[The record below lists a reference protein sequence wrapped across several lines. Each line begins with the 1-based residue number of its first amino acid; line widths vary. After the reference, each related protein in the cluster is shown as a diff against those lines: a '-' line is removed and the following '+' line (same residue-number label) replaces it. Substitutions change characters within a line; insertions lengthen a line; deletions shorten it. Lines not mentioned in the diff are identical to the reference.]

1 MILKISGFI
10 EFRILQ
16 IPPQAVGKDE
26 GDGAGGERSYLS
38 QFLNKSSD
46 IEKESLGV
54 LKQIQLQLR
63 MDSERIDRVSRLFLT
78 FGGNH
83 HQFTFCQFHRF
94 HAVTSSGSLWIISQC
109 RPSEHRV

>member
-1 MILKISGFI
+1 MILKI
-10 EFRILQ
+10 RILQ

-26 GDGAGGERSYLS
+26 GDGAGGERSYL

-63 MDSERIDRVSRLFLT
+63 MDSERIDRVSKLFLT
-78 FGGNH
+78 FGAIITNLPSVSFIVFMPLRPVVACGSSLIVA
-83 HQFTFCQFHRF
+83 HQN
-94 HAVTSSGSLWIISQC
+94 I
-109 RPSEHRV
+109 EYNNK